1 MPSSLFVL
9 SFALGSSLSLA
20 VENWRNVRLAS
31 ACVRTQR
38 DPWDALA
45 GRRLVC
51 LIVVV
56 HQVRYRDIRSTVIRQ
71 G

>member
-20 VENWRNVRLAS
+20 VENWRNVRLAI

-38 DPWDALA
+38 NPWDAFA
-45 GRRLVC
+45 GCRLVC
-51 LIVVV
+51 LIAVV
-56 HQVRYRDIRSTVIRQ
+56 HQVRYLDIGSTVICQ